1 MSPLRRK
8 IIYALS
14 FEVLGIAVAG
24 TSLFLVS
31 AGDAAHSFSL
41 SALCASVA
49 MIWSYIF
56 NTAFEAWE
64 SRQIHRARTRLRRM
78 VHAVLF
84 EGGLLAVLLPL
95 TAWWL
100 SISMLQAMMLEAGLV
115 AVFILYTYL
124 FTFAFDGLF
133 GPPISAQ

>member
-1 MSPLRRK
+1 
-8 IIYALS
+8 
-14 FEVLGIAVAG
+14 
-24 TSLFLVS
+24 
-31 AGDAAHSFSL
+31 
-41 SALCASVA
+41 

-124 FTFAFDGLF
+124 FTLAFDGLF